1 MNNIFKNIK
10 KETVVNGLKK
20 VGVIVGTGAALA
32 LAYVCGHGDGQKAAE
47 KNGTNDPEMLSEG
60 TVIEV
65 NDFEEVDKEDEE
77 SEEEDDAE

>member
-1 MNNIFKNIK
+1 MKNIFKSMN

-32 LAYVCGHGDGQKAAE
+32 LAYACGHGDGQKAAE
-47 KNGTNDPEMLSEG
+47 KNGTNDPEMLEEG
-60 TVIEV
+60 RVIEV
-65 NDFEEVDKEDEE
+65 TDFEEVETKDEE